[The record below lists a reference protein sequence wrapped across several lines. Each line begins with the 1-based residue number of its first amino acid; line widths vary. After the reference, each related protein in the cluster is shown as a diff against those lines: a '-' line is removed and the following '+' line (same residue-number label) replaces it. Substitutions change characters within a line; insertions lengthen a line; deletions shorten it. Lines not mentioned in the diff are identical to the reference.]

1 MNFVII
7 VSLEAKT
14 ILTGSCMTIKIKFVM
29 ILDLKQPLKAQYVIS
44 AVRGLNIVGHVW
56 DKDTI
61 QPNIKQRS
69 SIFFR
74 HIMQK
79 C

>member
-1 MNFVII
+1 MNLVKL

-44 AVRGLNIVGHVW
+44 AVKGLNIVGGIW

-61 QPNIKQRS
+61 QPNIKQRLS
-69 SIFFR
+69 LFLDI
-74 HIMQK
+74 
-79 C
+79 

>member
-44 AVRGLNIVGHVW
+44 AVRGLNIV
-56 DKDTI
+56 
-61 QPNIKQRS
+61 
-69 SIFFR
+69 
-74 HIMQK
+74 
-79 C
+79 